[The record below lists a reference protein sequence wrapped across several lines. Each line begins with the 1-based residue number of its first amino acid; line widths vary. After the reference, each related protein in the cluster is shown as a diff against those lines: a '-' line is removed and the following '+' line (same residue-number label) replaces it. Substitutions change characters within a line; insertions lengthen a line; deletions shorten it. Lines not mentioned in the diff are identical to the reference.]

1 MPIIEPLD
9 SSLKDLK
16 GLHLWHAE
24 LSSCAQRVRITL
36 AEKGLDWTG
45 YLIDIPK
52 NEHAT
57 PEYQAINPK
66 GLVPAFVDNG
76 TLLIESVDIIDYL
89 DAKYPNPRLRPSEAL
104 EVKMHEWLQAADKA
118 QADLKLLSHEFLFR
132 PRKDMSE
139 EEIADFSA
147 NHNNQSLV
155 DFIKE
160 WQGSDMFPKEKL
172 DAAVNR
178 TDADFKKLDAAL
190 AGQDWLLGTELS
202 LADIAWMPNV
212 HRMMLM
218 EWPLERYTH
227 LCKWFERVKARPSY
241 QKALVDWE
249 PSGLQDRFFGYVAER
264 KEKSGIHVTAFGVLA
279 RAA

>member
-1 MPIIEPLD
+1 MPIIEP
-9 SSLKDLK
+9 KDQSIKDIK

-36 AEKGLDWTG
+36 AEKDLEWQGT
-45 YLIDIPK
+45 LIDIPN

-57 PEYQAINPK
+57 PEYQAIHPK

-89 DAKYPNPRLRPSEAL
+89 DEKYPAPRLRPDASL
-104 EVKMHEWLQAADKA
+104 EPKMHEWLQAADKA

-132 PRKDMSE
+132 PRKDMTE
-139 EEIADFSA
+139 DEIAKFAS
-147 NHNNQSLV
+147 NHNNQGLV

-172 DAAVNR
+172 DAAVDR
-178 TDADFKKLDAAL
+178 TDADFRLLDAAL
-190 AGQDWLLGTELS
+190 ADQDWLSGADLS

-218 EWPLERYTH
+218 EWPLERYPH
-227 LCKWFERVKARPSY
+227 LSEWFERVKARPSY

-249 PSGLQDRFFGYVAER
+249 PSGLQDRFSGYVAER
-264 KEKSGIHVTAFGVLA
+264 KKDTGIHVTAFGALA
-279 RAA
+279 A

>member
-1 MPIIEPLD
+1 MPIIEP
-9 SSLKDLK
+9 KDQSIKDIK

-36 AEKGLDWTG
+36 AEKDLDWQGT
-45 YLIDIPK
+45 LIDIPK

-57 PEYQAINPK
+57 PEYQAIHPK

-89 DAKYPNPRLRPSEAL
+89 DEKYPAPGLRPDASL
-104 EVKMHEWLQAADKA
+104 EPKMHEWLQAADKA

-132 PRKDMSE
+132 PRKDMTE
-139 EEIADFSA
+139 DEITKFAS
-147 NHNNQSLV
+147 NHNNQGLV

-172 DAAVNR
+172 DAAVDR
-178 TDADFKKLDAAL
+178 TDADFRLLDAAL
-190 AGQDWLLGTELS
+190 ADQDWLLGATLS

-218 EWPLERYTH
+218 EWPLERYPN
-227 LCKWFERVKARPSY
+227 LCEWFERVKARPSY

-249 PSGLQDRFFGYVAER
+249 PSGLQDRFSGYVAER
-264 KEKSGIHVTAFGVLA
+264 KKTTGIHVTSFGALA
-279 RAA
+279 A